1 MRAEGTMGAIDPERL
16 RVHVITSSGLVP
28 GRGHVEVAKAAIE
41 GGADVVQLRAREL
54 SDDELLSVAAQIVRS
69 CPRADVLFLVN
80 DRIDIAIA
88 AGAGGAHVGK
98 GDHPETAR
106 ERLGPRGLL
115 GISVAT
121 PEQADAAEKAGADYV
136 GVTVFA
142 TPTKPEAV
150 PIGLDGLRSIVEA
163 TSLPVVGVGGI
174 DPSNARK
181 GRAAGATGV
190 AVVSAGGTAA
200 GPGEATQEL
209 VEVVRA
215 HASVAGG

>member
-1 MRAEGTMGAIDPERL
+1 MGTIDPERL

-28 GRGHVEVAKAAIE
+28 GCGHIEVANAAVE
-41 GGADVVQLRAREL
+41 GGADVVQLRAPEL
-54 SDDELLSVAAQIVRS
+54 PDHELLSVARDIERRCRRS
-69 CPRADVLFLVN
+69 QVLFVVN
-80 DRIDIAIA
+80 DRIEIAVTV
-88 AGAGGAHVGK
+88 GAGGAHVGQ

-106 ERLGPRGLL
+106 ERLGPRGVL

-121 PEQADAAEKAGADYV
+121 PEQAEGAERAGADYV

-142 TPTKPEAV
+142 TPTKPEAA
-150 PIGLDGLRSIVEA
+150 PIGLDGLRAIVEA

-181 GRAAGATGV
+181 VLAAGAAGV
-190 AVVSAGGTAA
+190 AVVSAVG
-200 GPGEATQEL
+200 ATSDPVGATRRL

-215 HASVAGG
+215 HASVPGG

>member
-28 GRGHVEVAKAAIE
+28 GRGHVEVAKAAVE

-54 SDDELLSVAAQIVRS
+54 SDDELLSVARQIVRS
-69 CPRADVLFLVN
+69 CRRTDVLFLVN

-106 ERLGPRGLL
+106 ERLGPRGVL

-121 PEQADAAEKAGADYV
+121 PEQADAA
-136 GVTVFA
+136 
-142 TPTKPEAV
+142 
-150 PIGLDGLRSIVEA
+150 
-163 TSLPVVGVGGI
+163 
-174 DPSNARK
+174 AR
-181 GRAAGATGV
+181 ATGV
-190 AVVSAGGTAA
+190 AVVSAVGTA
-200 GPGEATQEL
+200 PDPVRATQEL

-215 HASVAGG
+215 HASVPGV